1 MATGLERTAV
11 DPMTGRAGSSVPE
24 MKPTPRDQR
33 LGMIADALMS
43 VRNFADRLR
52 IPRNVPLLGGQGVGS
67 MILGRAPEE
76 LVDISY
82 GNAPVRVNPYA
93 GRTASFVPEVKPR
106 RREQVADLLAL
117 TGVPGGGRAAVAL
130 LGGVD
135 DLGMGAER
143 AMFVGAKSKTWD
155 AASNARAV
163 YLESQGVDPRTI
175 WRETGNWRGPDGQW
189 RQEISDLP
197 AEMRADVSSG
207 TVEQAMSHPDFF
219 AAYPELAGASFKVD
233 PLTSDSLYRS
243 NPPTIEIGGIQ
254 KSGTISPML
263 HELQHAVQR
272 NEGFARGGS
281 VTAMMPENAG
291 EILDIR
297 QRIID
302 KIGNP
307 KTSKKDID
315 KLRKQLATIE
325 NPVITAEKRYER
337 LAGEVEARATQARKG
352 MTQEQRRAT
361 FPEESYDVPV
371 SDLIIRR

>member
-1 MATGLERTAV
+1 
-11 DPMTGRAGSSVPE
+11 MTGRAGSSVPE

-33 LGMIADALMS
+33 LGLIADALMS

-52 IPRNVPLLGGQGVGS
+52 IPQNVPLLGGQGVGS

-76 LVDISY
+76 LADISY
-82 GNAPVRVNPYA
+82 GNVPVRVNPYA

-130 LGGVD
+130 LGGAG

-143 AMFVGAKSKTWD
+143 AIFAGAKSKTWD

-163 YLESQGVDPRTI
+163 YLESQGADPRAI

-219 AAYPELAGASFKVD
+219 AAYPELASASIKVN
-233 PLTSDSLYRS
+233 PKSPDSSYVA
-243 NPPTIEIGGIQ
+243 NPPTIEVGGMH

-263 HELQHAVQR
+263 HELQHGVQR
-272 NEGFARGGS
+272 IEDFARGGS
-281 VTAMMPENAG
+281 PTIMMPENAG
-291 EILDIR
+291 EIFEIR

-302 KIGNP
+302 KIRDP
-307 KTSKKDID
+307 KTPKKEID
-315 KLRKQLATIE
+315 KLFEQLDAIE
-325 NPVITAEKRYER
+325 NPSITAEKRYRR

-361 FPEESYDVPV
+361 FPEESYDVPM